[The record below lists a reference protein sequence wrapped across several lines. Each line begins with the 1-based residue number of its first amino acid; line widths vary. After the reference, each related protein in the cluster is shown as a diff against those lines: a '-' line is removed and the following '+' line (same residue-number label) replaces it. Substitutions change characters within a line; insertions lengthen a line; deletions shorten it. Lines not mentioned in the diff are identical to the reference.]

1 MTSSIVYWWLFL
13 SKPWI
18 GNRFC
23 FIRQY
28 HARLNIC
35 KYNVCNIY
43 IYIHVYH
50 DYIICHGDISMCHLY
65 IYIIIIWT
73 YLQDRAQYFPCC
85 LIASKLFGGWG
96 HEQIPLWC
104 RCNMWT
110 LEWRTGVDSGT
121 GTGRSERGN
130 WLSWLEISIV
140 MEVPQ
145 NRWFIVEHMENLTI
159 HMTIENIDG
168 LVLFLT

>member
-43 IYIHVYH
+43 IYIYM
-50 DYIICHGDISMCHLY
+50 YIMIILYVMVIYPCVTY
-65 IYIIIIWT
+65 IYNNYMDLFARSRT
-73 YLQDRAQYFPCC
+73 VFPCC

-104 RCNMWT
+104 RCNMRT
-110 LEWRTGVDSGT
+110 LEWCTGVDSGT

-145 NRWFIVEHMENLTI
+145 NRWFIVEHMEHLTI
-159 HMTIENIDG
+159 HMTIE
-168 LVLFLT
+168 T